1 MTLDNHDLQRL
12 VGLYRQV
19 ATANAEI
26 AAVYADQLQRAKTPA
41 NTYNYNHEPVRAPV
55 ADAKA
60 EPALVEVQK
69 PVAVSVETVPADDP
83 AKPPAQRVAVAGFDI
98 SKMGFAAGSSS
109 LPWETLIAYPPFHM
123 FVDEQKFP
131 NPEGK
136 DAMELAVDFIMEQS
150 KTKAELQF
158 YAEYAKWFKD
168 KGFWPNETPLGKP
181 LPQGKE

>member
-26 AAVYADQLQRAKTPA
+26 AALYAQKLEQATPKVAASAAKKKPA
-41 NTYNYNHEPVRAPV
+41 V
-55 ADAKA
+55 AAKA
-60 EPALVEVQK
+60 APEKAPPQAEVH
-69 PVAVSVETVPADDP
+69 AVSVEQVPAEDP
-83 AKPPAQRVAVAGFDI
+83 NKPPAQRVAVAGFDM
-98 SKMGFAAGSSS
+98 SKMGMTQGSSS
-109 LPWETLIAYPPFHM
+109 IAWDTLIGHPPFHM
-123 FVDEQKFP
+123 FMSEQNFP

-158 YAEYAKWFKD
+158 YAEYAKWFKA
-168 KGFWPNETPLGKP
+168 KGFWPDETPLGKP